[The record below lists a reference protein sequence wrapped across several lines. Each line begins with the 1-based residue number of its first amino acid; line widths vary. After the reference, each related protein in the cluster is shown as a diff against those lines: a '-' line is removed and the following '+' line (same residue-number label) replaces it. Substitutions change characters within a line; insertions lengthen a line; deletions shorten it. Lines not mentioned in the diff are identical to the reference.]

1 MKKTLGKI
9 MAFVICLAMLFAFVP
24 LQALA
29 SEAEVQAAAG
39 GVLCVKAYWENVTI
53 PDLDVKNA
61 TAIAMGS
68 GFLIG
73 TVTYSDNS
81 VHSVVITCAH
91 VVNDR
96 ISYNLGKADYVTV
109 VAINDIEIGA
119 TVATV
124 SDDCD
129 FAILYLDQEIQSKK
143 TLSLRTD
150 ELSPT
155 DRAFA
160 LGFPADTIWY
170 KSDVDYT
177 ATSVEIT
184 EGSISS
190 LAQAIPSHALVR
202 GSKRNVDVYLH
213 TATISSG
220 SSGGPL
226 VDVNGNVVG
235 VNFESIGTTSSAI
248 RIREICEALDI
259 LGVSYTKADGAAA
272 TEVPTQE
279 PTAEPAAEVTQAPTD
294 VPPTEVPPTAVPPT
308 VEPTNAPG
316 APALVEDNN
325 NTGNGPQLLTLM
337 LIIIGILVAIG
348 VVILIIVLAVRAG
361 KKNKKQAAAPQQPN
375 YPPQQPNY
383 PPQQGAGWSQPSSVG
398 ETSVLTGDAGATT
411 VLSGGGSSAYL
422 ERTKTMEKVYINKN
436 MFRIGKDRS
445 HSDYTVS
452 DNPAVSRSHATIAI
466 KGGEYFIIDNK
477 TTNHTYVNEKV
488 IPSNIEMPIVHG
500 DKIRLADEEFTFK
513 MY

>member
-29 SEAEVQAAAG
+29 SEAEVQAAAD
-39 GVLCVKAYWENVTI
+39 GVLCVKAYWK
-53 PDLDVKNA
+53 DA
-61 TAIAMGS
+61 TAMGS

-73 TVTYSDNS
+73 TVTYPDNS
-81 VHSVVITCAH
+81 VHSVVITNAH
-91 VVNDR
+91 VVND
-96 ISYNLGKADYVTV
+96 YVENNLGRADSVTV

-119 TVATV
+119 TVATI

-155 DRAFA
+155 DRVFA
-160 LGFPADTIWY
+160 LGFPAQTIWY
-170 KSDVDYT
+170 YKTDVNYT
-177 ATSVEIT
+177 STSVEIT
-184 EGSISS
+184 EGAISS
-190 LAQAIPSHALVR
+190 LAQTIPQQSR
-202 GSKRNVDVYLH
+202 SKRNVDVYLH
-213 TATISSG
+213 TATISKG

-235 VNFESIGTTSSAI
+235 VNFESIGTAYSAI
-248 RIREICEALDI
+248 RIREISEALDI